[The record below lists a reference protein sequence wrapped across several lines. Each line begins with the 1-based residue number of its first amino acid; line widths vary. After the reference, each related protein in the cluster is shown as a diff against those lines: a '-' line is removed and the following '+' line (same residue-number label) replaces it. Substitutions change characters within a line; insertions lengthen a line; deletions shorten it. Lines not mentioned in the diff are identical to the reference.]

1 MSNFG
6 ISNVIVI
13 VTKMNLIHYD
23 QAQFSAIETFI
34 ETEIATKR
42 YVLAGYYKNSNNNA
56 LFLH

>member
-1 MSNFG
+1 MD
-6 ISNVIVI
+6 
-13 VTKMNLIHYD
+13 LIHYD